1 MGCYVSLRT
10 TLGFNWLSGLVL
22 MTTVSRKHDEV
33 TAIAHLLRR
42 AGFGATRDQIDR
54 FVDKGYEETVE
65 ELLNPQAG
73 EPEDQ
78 DLMDRYFIASVEAR
92 SVGHADPQWSWRL
105 ATSEKPLEEKIAL
118 FWHGLLAV
126 GGIKLDHG
134 LEMLTEIDLFRRVG
148 LGNFRTILLEISRNP
163 GMMYWLD
170 NQNSHKDAPNEN
182 YGRELLELF
191 SMGIDDMGEG
201 AYTENDVKSAA
212 RAFTGWASRPTPP
225 PFFLGPFP
233 MEFRFDESDH
243 DNTDKL
249 FLGETGN
256 FNGEDIIDI
265 IVSKRATARFIAMR
279 MYLYFVSD
287 QPNDDEI
294 ERLTDIFQ
302 ETDGDIRAILRSLF
316 NSDHFKSE
324 DVRFKKV
331 KSPAELVFGA
341 ARLTDRF
348 EIPDM
353 DASTL
358 ANQSTFMG
366 QHLLNPP
373 GVEGWH
379 EGEEW
384 IDSGSLI
391 ERINF
396 AASEVGRVD
405 STGVMRMIELVET
418 AGDYLQPEDFVDAC
432 LDALG
437 SIDLGS
443 DSKAVLIEHA
453 AQSDVGAESS
463 TDRIVEMFQL
473 IVSTPDY
480 QYC

>member
-1 MGCYVSLRT
+1 
-10 TLGFNWLSGLVL
+10 
-22 MTTVSRKHDEV
+22 MTTVARKHQDV
-33 TAIAHLLRR
+33 TVMAHLLRR
-42 AGFGATRDQIDR
+42 TGFGATRDQIDQY
-54 FVDKGYEETVE
+54 VAKGYEETVE
-65 ELLNPQAG
+65 DLLNPVAAR
-73 EPEDQ
+73 PEDQ

-105 ATSEKPLEEKIAL
+105 ATTEKPLEEKIAL
-118 FWHGLLAV
+118 FWHSLLAV

-134 LEMLTEIDLFRRVG
+134 LEMLTEIDLFRRLG
-148 LGNFRTILLEISRNP
+148 LGSFRTLLFEISRNP

-170 NQNSHKDAPNEN
+170 NQNSHKGAPNEN

-191 SMGIDDMGEG
+191 SMGIDELGEG
-201 AYTENDVKSAA
+201 AYSEDDVKAAA
-212 RAFTGWASRPTPP
+212 RAFTGWSSKPTPP

-233 MEFRFDESDH
+233 MEFRFDETDH
-243 DNTDKL
+243 DNDDKL

-256 FNGEDIIDI
+256 FDGGDIIDL
-265 IVSKRATARFIAMR
+265 IVTKRATARFIAMR
-279 MYLYFVSD
+279 LYLFFVSD
-287 QPNDDEI
+287 SPDDAEI

-302 ETDGDIRAILRSLF
+302 KTDGDIRAILRSLF

-324 DVRFKKV
+324 SVRFRKV

-348 EIPDM
+348 VIPDM
-353 DASTL
+353 DSSTL
-358 ANQSTFMG
+358 ANQAMFMG

-384 IDSGSLI
+384 VDSGSLI

-405 STGVMRMIELVET
+405 SAGIQRMIQLVEN
-418 AGDYLQPEDFVDAC
+418 AGDDVRPESFVEAC
-432 LDALG
+432 LDAMG

-443 DSKAVLIEHA
+443 GSKAVLVDHA
-453 AQSDVGAESS
+453 AQNGPGTPGALDGAE
-463 TDRIVEMFQL
+463 RIVEMFQL

>member
-1 MGCYVSLRT
+1 
-10 TLGFNWLSGLVL
+10 
-22 MTTVSRKHDEV
+22 MTTVARKHEDDAV
-33 TAIAHLLRR
+33 MAHLLRR
-42 AGFGATRDQIDR
+42 AGFGATRDQIDQYVAR
-54 FVDKGYEETVE
+54 GYEETVE
-65 ELLNPQAG
+65 DLLNPSHG

-105 ATSEKPLEEKIAL
+105 ATSKKPLEEKIAL
-118 FWHGLLAV
+118 FWHSLLAV

-148 LGNFRTILLEISRNP
+148 LGSFRTILVEISQNP

-170 NQNSHKDAPNEN
+170 NQNSHRGAPNEN

-201 AYTENDVKSAA
+201 DYTEDDVKSAA
-212 RAFTGWASRPTPP
+212 RAFTGWASKPTPP

-233 MEFRFDESDH
+233 MEFRFDASDH
-243 DNTDKL
+243 DDGEKL

-265 IVSKRATARFIAMR
+265 IVKRRATARFIAMR
-279 MYLYFVSD
+279 LYLYFVSD
-287 QPNDDEI
+287 EPDNQEI
-294 ERLTDIFQ
+294 ERLTDVFQ
-302 ETDGDIRAILRSLF
+302 ETDGDIRSILRAIF
-316 NSDHFKSE
+316 NSDHFKSAA
-324 DVRFKKV
+324 VRFRKI

-348 EIPDM
+348 DIPDM
-353 DASTL
+353 DSSLL
-358 ANQSTFMG
+358 ANQSLYMG

-384 IDSGSLI
+384 VDSGSLI

-405 STGVMRMIELVET
+405 TPGIRRMIELVEI
-418 AGDYLQPEDFVDAC
+418 AGDDLQPEEFVEAC
-432 LDALG
+432 LDAMG
-437 SIDLGS
+437 SIDLGAG
-443 DSKAVLIEHA
+443 SKEVLIDHVK
-453 AQSDVGAESS
+453 QNDSMSS
-463 TDRIVEMFQL
+463 ADRTVEMFQL

>member
-1 MGCYVSLRT
+1 
-10 TLGFNWLSGLVL
+10 
-22 MTTVSRKHDEV
+22 MTTVARKHEDV
-33 TAIAHLLRR
+33 AVVAHLLRR
-42 AGFGATRDQIDR
+42 AGFGATRDELDQ
-54 FVDKGYEETVE
+54 FAAKGYEETVE
-65 ELLNPQAG
+65 ELLNPVAG

-105 ATSEKPLEEKIAL
+105 ATTNKPLEEKIAL
-118 FWHGLLAV
+118 FWHSLLAV

-134 LEMLTEIDLFRRVG
+134 LEMLTEIELFRQLG
-148 LGNFRTILLEISRNP
+148 LGDFRTLLLEISRNP

-191 SMGIDDMGEG
+191 SMGIDEMGEG
-201 AYTENDVKSAA
+201 AYTEEDVKSAA
-212 RAFTGWASRPTPP
+212 RAFTGWASKPTPP

-233 MEFRFDESDH
+233 MEFRFDETDH
-243 DNTDKL
+243 DNTDKD

-256 FNGEDIIDI
+256 FDGSDIIDI
-265 IVSKRATARFIAMR
+265 IVKKRATAHFVALRL
-279 MYLYFVSD
+279 YLYFVSD
-287 QPNDDEI
+287 EPNDEEI

-302 ETDGDIRAILRSLF
+302 ETDGDIKAMLRSLF

-324 DVRFKKV
+324 AVRFKKM

-348 EIPDM
+348 DIPDM

-358 ANQSTFMG
+358 ANQSMFMG

-384 IDSGSLI
+384 VDSGSLI
-391 ERINF
+391 ERVNF
-396 AASEVGRVD
+396 AASEMGRLD
-405 STGVMRMIELVET
+405 SAGIKRMVELVET
-418 AGDYLQPEDFVDAC
+418 AGDDIQPEQFVEAC

-437 SIDLGS
+437 AIDIGADTKS
-443 DSKAVLIEHA
+443 VLTDHA
-453 AQSDVGAESS
+453 AQSGSDADGS
-463 TDRIVEMFQL
+463 TDRIVEMLQL

>member
-1 MGCYVSLRT
+1 M
-10 TLGFNWLSGLVL
+10 
-22 MTTVSRKHDEV
+22 
-33 TAIAHLLRR
+33 AHLLRR
-42 AGFGATRDQIDR
+42 AGFGATRDQIDQYVAR
-54 FVDKGYEETVE
+54 GYEETVE
-65 ELLNPQAG
+65 DLLNPSHGQ
-73 EPEDQ
+73 PEDQ

-105 ATSEKPLEEKIAL
+105 ATSKKPLEEKIAL
-118 FWHGLLAV
+118 FWHSLLAV

-148 LGNFRTILLEISRNP
+148 LGSFRTILVEISQNP

-170 NQNSHKDAPNEN
+170 NQNSHRGAPNEN

-201 AYTENDVKSAA
+201 DYTEDDVKSAA
-212 RAFTGWASRPTPP
+212 RAFTGWASKPTPP

-233 MEFRFDESDH
+233 MEFRFDASDH
-243 DNTDKL
+243 DDGEKL

-265 IVSKRATARFIAMR
+265 IVKRRATARFIAMR
-279 MYLYFVSD
+279 LYLYFVSD
-287 QPNDDEI
+287 EPDNQEI
-294 ERLTDIFQ
+294 ERLTDVFQ
-302 ETDGDIRAILRSLF
+302 ETDGDISAILRATF
-316 NSDHFKSE
+316 NSERVKPAAGR
-324 DVRFKKV
+324 VRKV

-348 EIPDM
+348 DIPDM
-353 DASTL
+353 DSSLL
-358 ANQSTFMG
+358 ANQSLYMG

-384 IDSGSLI
+384 VDSGSLI

-405 STGVMRMIELVET
+405 TPGIRRMIELVEI
-418 AGDYLQPEDFVDAC
+418 AGDDLQPEEFVEAC
-432 LDALG
+432 LDAMG
-437 SIDLGS
+437 SIDLGAG
-443 DSKAVLIEHA
+443 SKEVLIDHVK
-453 AQSDVGAESS
+453 QNDSMSS
-463 TDRIVEMFQL
+463 ADRTVEMFQL